1 MAGNWP
7 AFLRKTDQTRIQ
19 NKIEYFASL
28 ANVEFEVTEKLEGSS
43 ITAFF
48 YRGEC
53 VPHPSR

>member
-7 AFLRKTDQTRIQ
+7 SFLRKTDQARIQ
-19 NKIEYFASL
+19 NKPEYFSL
-28 ANVEFEVTEKLEGSS
+28 LVDVDFEVTEKLEGSS

-53 VPHPSR
+53 VMFA